1 MARWPISVE
10 LLSGFR
16 TAKQKANVRARA
28 AAGTVDIVVGTH
40 ALLSDGTSFGKLG
53 LVIIDEEH
61 RFGVRHKER
70 LKEMRTEVDV
80 LAMSA
85 TPIPRTLYLALVGA
99 RDLSVIET
107 PPRERLPIRTVVRS
121 YDEKLVRDA
130 VKAELARGGQVFYLH
145 NRVETIRAVAERL
158 AALVPKARIIVG
170 HGQMGAGEL
179 EETMSA
185 FVAGEYDVLVCTTII
200 ETGLDIPNCN
210 TLIIEGA
217 DRFGLA
223 QLYQL
228 RGRVGRFNRQAYAYL
243 FLHRHAALVGT
254 AHRRLSAIRQ
264 YNQLGAGFRIA
275 MRDLELRG
283 AGNILG
289 AAQSGHV
296 ANVGFDLY
304 CQLLRRSVA
313 KLRGDRGAGVDR
325 CEVNLDFIDH
335 TQAAL
340 GVEQTHSSDGDGPLL
355 TATLPSDWIPETRLR
370 IEAFRKVAL
379 ATDAAE
385 VAELRAN
392 LTDRYGR
399 LPPEAAAFLQL
410 AEIRCLGEAKGITSI
425 STDGTTLRC
434 LQISPGRP
442 AEPILVGNRFP
453 RLTVKDPL
461 RKLTEIRG
469 FLSRLSAPPGS

>member
-1 MARWPISVE
+1 
-10 LLSGFR
+10 
-16 TAKQKANVRARA
+16 
-28 AAGTVDIVVGTH
+28 
-40 ALLSDGTSFGKLG
+40 
-53 LVIIDEEH
+53 
-61 RFGVRHKER
+61 
-70 LKEMRTEVDV
+70 
-80 LAMSA
+80 
-85 TPIPRTLYLALVGA
+85 
-99 RDLSVIET
+99 
-107 PPRERLPIRTVVRS
+107 
-121 YDEKLVRDA
+121 
-130 VKAELARGGQVFYLH
+130 
-145 NRVETIRAVAERL
+145 
-158 AALVPKARIIVG
+158 
-170 HGQMGAGEL
+170 
-179 EETMSA
+179 
-185 FVAGEYDVLVCTTII
+185 
-200 ETGLDIPNCN
+200 
-210 TLIIEGA
+210 
-217 DRFGLA
+217 
-223 QLYQL
+223 
-228 RGRVGRFNRQAYAYL
+228 
-243 FLHRHAALVGT
+243 
-254 AHRRLSAIRQ
+254 
-264 YNQLGAGFRIA
+264 

-469 FLSRLSAPPGS
+469 FLSRLSAPPGP